1 MPLTTVQDR
10 PGSRSDP
17 LQARAEEMAPKKAS
31 RQILLHEI
39 EEGIDA
45 LERPVAGLFISGLS
59 AGLDVGFSLFLMAVT
74 ITRLEGVL
82 LDAVVSLLVANMYS
96 VGFIFVILGRSEL
109 FTEQTT
115 LAVLPTLGGRASVGS
130 LLRLWVVVF
139 VANVLGAAAFAGL
152 ITQIG
157 PALGVIEPRVF
168 GEIAHRL
175 LDHSGRVMFLSG
187 MLAGWLMGLLSWL
200 IAAARDTISQI
211 VLVWLVTSVIGFAR
225 LHHAIVGAVEVLAG
239 AFSGQGIGPGDVG
252 RFLLWVTL
260 GNIVGGVVFVAFLK
274 YGLSRPEAQTATELD
289 R

>member
-1 MPLTTVQDR
+1 MPLTTAHDR

-17 LQARAEEMAPKKAS
+17 LQARAEERAPKKAS

-45 LERPVAGLFISGLS
+45 LERPVVGLFISGLS
-59 AGLDVGFSLFLMAVT
+59 AGLDVGFSLFLMAVAL
-74 ITRLEGVL
+74 TRVEGEL
-82 LDAVVSLLVANMYS
+82 PRPVVSLLVANMYA
-96 VGFIFVILGRSEL
+96 VGFVFVILGRSEL

-115 LAVLPTLGGRASVGS
+115 LAVLPVLGGRASVGS

-139 VANVLGAAAFAGL
+139 VANTLGATAFAGL
-152 ITQIG
+152 VSQIG
-157 PALGVIEPRVF
+157 PALGVIDPRVF
-168 GEIAHRL
+168 GNIAHGL
-175 LDHSGRVMFLSG
+175 TDHSGRVMFLSG

-211 VLVWLVTSVIGFAR
+211 VLVWLVTGVIGFAN
-225 LHHAIVGAVEVLAG
+225 LHHAIVGTVEVMAG
-239 AFSGQGIGPGDVG
+239 AFSGQGIGPGDIG

-274 YGLSRPEAQTATELD
+274 HSLARPEAQAALEVD
-289 R
+289 H